1 MDVGKIPAVMFL
13 RCTTRNKDGKRHR
26 YYSVVENRRL
36 TSGKVA
42 QRTVLYLGEIND
54 SQEAA
59 WRKTLEVF
67 DESIGGPATLSLFP
81 EDRELPADALDA
93 VQVKLSE
100 MQLRRPRAFGDC
112 WLACE
117 LWQQLGMTDFWEARL
132 PRGREGIPWAKVL
145 QLLIVNQLIEPGSEF
160 RLHRQWFDRSAMDE
174 LLGVDFAVAAKDRLY
189 RCLDRVL
196 AHKRELFLF
205 LKDRWRN
212 LFNARFDVLL
222 YDLTSTYFEG
232 ECEQNPKARR
242 GYSRDGRPDCL
253 QVVIAL
259 VITPDGFPL
268 AYEVMDGNTSDRT
281 TLRGFLEKIE
291 STYGRAE
298 RMWVMDRGIPTEAIL
313 EEMRRPERQLQ
324 YLVGTPRGRI
334 KAMEKKWLEL
344 PWQKVRDSV
353 EVKLC
358 SEGGEL
364 FVLAKSEGR
373 RAKEM
378 AIRRRRLVQYLISL
392 RRMRHSLPSRD
403 QLLMRVGAAKS
414 KAGRA
419 ASFVALRLPAKD
431 EAVSRAT
438 FSFKL
443 DRDKFDK
450 AELRDGHYLLRS
462 NVTAG
467 EPEVLWER
475 YVQLTEIEA
484 VFKALKSDLAVR
496 PIHHQRQHRVEAHI
510 FVAFVAYCL
519 MVTLKKRL
527 QIHAPGLTPKAV
539 LQKLAAIQMLDV
551 WLPTTDGRH
560 LMMSRYTQPE
570 TDQALLLQKLRLQ
583 LPKQPPPRIKS
594 GPGNSMAATANAEM

>member
-1 MDVGKIPAVMFL
+1 MVSDMFL
-13 RCTTRNKDGKRHR
+13 RSTIRNKDGKLHR

-36 TSGKVA
+36 TSGKVV

-67 DESIGGPATLSLFP
+67 DESTKGPTMLSLFP
-81 EDRELPADALDA
+81 EDREIPADAVDA
-93 VQVKLSE
+93 VQVKLSAME
-100 MQLRRPRAFGDC
+100 LRRPRTFGDC

-117 LWQQLGMTDFWEARL
+117 LWQRLGMTEFWEVRL
-132 PRGREGIPWAKVL
+132 PRGREDVPWAKVL
-145 QLLIVNQLIEPGSEF
+145 QLLVVNQLLEPGSEF
-160 RLHRQWFDRSAMDE
+160 RLHRQWFDGSAMDE
-174 LLGVDFAVAAKDRLY
+174 LLGVDFAVAEKDRLY

-196 AHKRELFLF
+196 GHKKELFVF
-205 LKDRWRN
+205 LKDRWRD

-259 VITPDGFPL
+259 VVTPDGFPL
-268 AYEVMDGNTSDRT
+268 AYEVMNGNTSDKT

-291 STYGRAE
+291 STYGRAQ
-298 RMWVMDRGIPTEAIL
+298 RMWVMDRGIPTEEL
-313 EEMRRPERQLQ
+313 LSEMRRPERQLQ

-334 KAMEKKWLEL
+334 GKMEKKWLEL
-344 PWQKVRDSV
+344 PWQRVRDSV
-353 EVKLC
+353 EVKLWT
-358 SEGGEL
+358 EGSEL

-378 AIRRRRLVQYLISL
+378 AMRRRRLVQYLRAL

-403 QLLMRVGAAKS
+403 QLMMRVGAAKS

-419 ASFVALRLPAKD
+419 ASFVPIRLPAKD
-431 EAVSRAT
+431 EAVTRET
-438 FSFKL
+438 FRFRL
-443 DRDKFDK
+443 DREKFDK

-467 EPEVLWER
+467 NPEVLWER

-496 PIHHQRQHRVEAHI
+496 PIHHQRQQRVEAHI

-527 QIHAPGLTPKAV
+527 QLHAPGLTPKAV
-539 LQKLAAIQMLDV
+539 LEKLATIQMLDV
-551 WLPTTDGRH
+551 WLPTTDGRY
-560 LMMSRYTQPE
+560 LTMSRYTQPE
-570 TDQALLLQKLRLQ
+570 TDQALLLQKLGLQ
-583 LPKQPPPRIKS
+583 LPAQPPPRIKS
-594 GPGNSMAATANAEM
+594 QESGCCAATDTAGM